1 MGAAALCFFCR
12 NAADNP
18 RFIRPTRRGEH
29 RTFSGGIWLIQAC
42 ERFNAAHPAEGERL
56 AFTRPA
62 RNRRLVLT
70 AVRAGKISEPAP
82 K

>member
-18 RFIRPTRRGEH
+18 TRIRPTRRGEH
-29 RTFSGGIWLIQAC
+29 RTFANGVWLIQPC
-42 ERFNAAHPAEGERL
+42 ERFNAAHPLQGGYL
-56 AFTRPA
+56 ATTRPL
-62 RNRRLVLT
+62 RNQRLILA
-70 AVRAGKISEPAP
+70 AVRAGKISASAQ